1 MPKRIADEELS
12 AIVEAVGGFGE
23 GVPIDRLMA
32 TLELPMPRRTM
43 QRRLA
48 LLVERGDLLR
58 EGSHRGSRYRVNV
71 TDAAGSKPYGMNDRV
86 SATGQYNAA
95 TYASAGAV
103 REGGDA
109 APTYSERPIPISDPG
124 KEIQAAVQR
133 VIQQRQPVGY
143 KRDFLDAYQPNST
156 WYLPSTLRERL
167 QDIGSTHR
175 VTLPTMTYS
184 VQIYQRLL
192 IDLAWNSSRLEGN
205 TYSLLET
212 ERLIELGKAA
222 EGKEAFETRMILNH
236 KEAIESLVRSSVQ
249 MRFNHFTLSH
259 LHSLL
264 AKELLPGDECGRVRQ
279 HAVGIGGSV
288 YQPMDGGILL
298 KECLDKA
305 LDKASQIE
313 NPFEQSF
320 FAMVHLPYLQPFGDV
335 NKRVSRLAANIPLI
349 HNNLSPLSFVDVP
362 TRAYI
367 DGLLGVYE
375 LNRTELLADVFAWAY
390 ERSCIRYFTRPSK
403 LSEPDRFRMR
413 HGESIDRLVADVVRG
428 GMDKPAA
435 IALIRERAMQEITE
449 AEQARFI
456 EEIETS
462 LMSMH
467 EGNFVCYRLQPSE
480 FASWKSGWV

>member
-12 AIVEAVGGFGE
+12 AIVEAVGSFGE
-23 GVPIDRLMA
+23 GVPIDSLMA

-109 APTYSERPIPISDPG
+109 APTYSERPIPISDSG

-236 KEAIESLVRSSVQ
+236 KE
-249 MRFNHFTLSH
+249 
-259 LHSLL
+259 
-264 AKELLPGDECGRVRQ
+264 P
-279 HAVGIGGSV
+279 
-288 YQPMDGGILL
+288 
-298 KECLDKA
+298 
-305 LDKASQIE
+305 
-313 NPFEQSF
+313 
-320 FAMVHLPYLQPFGDV
+320 
-335 NKRVSRLAANIPLI
+335 
-349 HNNLSPLSFVDVP
+349 
-362 TRAYI
+362 
-367 DGLLGVYE
+367 
-375 LNRTELLADVFAWAY
+375 LNRW
-390 ERSCIRYFTRPSK
+390 
-403 LSEPDRFRMR
+403 
-413 HGESIDRLVADVVRG
+413 
-428 GMDKPAA
+428 
-435 IALIRERAMQEITE
+435 
-449 AEQARFI
+449 
-456 EEIETS
+456 
-462 LMSMH
+462 
-467 EGNFVCYRLQPSE
+467 
-480 FASWKSGWV
+480 